1 MIDSN
6 FALAAGCLIDGWTR
20 LRDACVHALL
30 WMPTPLPGYEDPQQ
44 MQSLVTHAA
53 GLLKSPRVRESDA
66 GAHLLAII
74 FRKHVVDLG
83 WSIKFCAQGT
93 SRASAAAPS
102 SNIASKDDEQDP
114 AMTFI
119 ASLLSL
125 FQVCGLFLAG

>member
-1 MIDSN
+1 MADYGFDQIQCQMPSMRELVLAVQKEHLARMYRLFN
-6 FALAAGCLIDGWTR
+6 RIKNGLEPVAL
-20 LRDACVHALL
+20 
-30 WMPTPLPGYEDPQQ
+30 
-44 MQSLVTHAA
+44 
-53 GLLKSPRVRESDA
+53 
-66 GAHLLAII
+66 I

-114 AMTFI
+114 AMTSI